1 MIKKFN
7 TYIRQI
13 PNHPKAKQLVDWS
26 KKYPLPGSSGI
37 PLFDIGKF
45 IYEET
50 KKDNLTTRSNSIAF
64 SLFLA
69 IFPFVIFLFTLL
81 PYLPFTRDYAAT
93 ISISSEKILP
103 SSAHSY
109 LMKIIEDLTKIK
121 RGGLLS
127 IGFLLAL
134 YFSSNGMISL
144 MRGFDKTYKASFRN
158 RSIFYKRGV
167 ALILT
172 FLLGLLFIFSITLII
187 FSDIIFNWL
196 AGHINNSN
204 VSNMVFLIAKGIFTL
219 GILYVGIWLIYHYGP
234 SLRKKLP
241 FINPGTI
248 VASLLSLTSS
258 VIFAHFVNNFGKF
271 NEIYGSIGALI
282 VILLWIKIN
291 AFILLVGFEL
301 NAAIAVNRD
310 IKNLENQN

>member
-1 MIKKFN
+1 M
-7 TYIRQI
+7 
-13 PNHPKAKQLVDWS
+13 PA
-26 KKYPLPGSSGI
+26 
-37 PLFDIGKF
+37 
-45 IYEET
+45 
-50 KKDNLTTRSNSIAF
+50 
-64 SLFLA
+64 
-69 IFPFVIFLFTLL
+69 
-81 PYLPFTRDYAAT
+81 
-93 ISISSEKILP
+93 
-103 SSAHSY
+103 SAHHY
-109 LMKIIEDLTKIK
+109 LMQIIEDLTKIK

-127 IGFLLAL
+127 IGFVLAL
-134 YFSSNGMISL
+134 YFSSNGLISL

-158 RSIFYKRGV
+158 RSIFYKRGI
-167 ALILT
+167 ALMLT

-196 AGHINNSN
+196 ADHINNSKI
-204 VSNMVFLIAKGIFTL
+204 SNTLFFLSKAMFTF
-219 GILYVGIWLIYHYGP
+219 GILYMGIWLIYHYGP

-248 VASLLSLTSS
+248 VASILSLSS
-258 VIFAHFVNNFGKF
+258 SLVFAHFVNNFGKF

-310 IKNLENQN
+310 IKNLENH